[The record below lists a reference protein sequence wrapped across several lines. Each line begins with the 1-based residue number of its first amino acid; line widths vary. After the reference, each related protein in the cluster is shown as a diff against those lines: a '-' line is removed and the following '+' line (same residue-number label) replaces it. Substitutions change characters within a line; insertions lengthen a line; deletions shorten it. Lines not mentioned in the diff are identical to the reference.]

1 MVALWRNGR
10 RYHVMDWAEKANAE
24 YSPVQVQVLP
34 EQFFIRNIYYE
45 LHRLN
50 HRANITKPSLL
61 QLRLNHRGLHL

>member
-10 RYHVMDWAEKANAE
+10 RYRVMDWAEKANAE

-45 LHRLN
+45 LHYLQTLN
-50 HRANITKPSLL
+50 NRSKY
-61 QLRLNHRGLHL
+61 